1 VTTRFDVAARLAEGR
16 PAVEHTQTYVR
27 ACHVLGYQ
35 HPDLTAYG
43 SQVSDWYETEAG
55 LDLRVLDDDS
65 AELAAAVNVIEEA
78 LHLQRA
84 QLAEL
89 MAAWQGSGADSAM
102 WFLQHHCEAA
112 TAVAA
117 NAHAAAEGCAA
128 LRDNL
133 WEIVDRKVATAI
145 AIDDRTLGERPE
157 WLAAAHT
164 VMAGAGDRS
173 AAEGLVRQQVN
184 PYVDNDIRTDWVTA
198 MHSAVVSV
206 ATSYEVIIH
215 ALMSAPEVCFE
226 TPGELG
232 PSWQPVPYEPFG
244 RILATRIVQEAPLPA
259 GAVPTTPAA
268 ASASLPPTTAAP
280 PTLPAGTSEDLSPI
294 PAELAAPLGDAA
306 GLSTG
311 AGNLGGLG
319 GLAGGLGG
327 VVGKIADGIGGL
339 LGSLADGF
347 AGPSGFGDPVLDGAL
362 DVDDPLAGE
371 AATDDGP
378 DDMGVPPTCGG
389 GAAELADTDKN
400 ATCDRLGENA
410 SAADDATDAAQQVT
424 APPVDTP
431 PPAGASPPDD
441 PTTFVPPPDG
451 TSPPDDLTAFAP
463 PADEA
468 TPCEIAADAL
478 PQAGPFD

>member
-1 VTTRFDVAARLAEGR
+1 
-16 PAVEHTQTYVR
+16 VEHTQTYVR

-65 AELAAAVNVIEEA
+65 AELAAAVNAIEEA

-89 MAAWQGSGADSAM
+89 TAAWQGPGADSAM
-102 WFLQHHCEAA
+102 WFLQRHCEAA

-133 WEIVDRKVATAI
+133 WEMVDGKVATAI
-145 AIDDRTLGERPE
+145 AIDDRTLGERPV

-198 MHSAVVSV
+198 MHSAVASV

-232 PSWQPVPYEPFG
+232 PSWPPVSYEPLD
-244 RILATRIVQEAPLPA
+244 RILATRIVQEVPLPA
-259 GAVPTTPAA
+259 GAAPTMPAA

-280 PTLPAGTSEDLSPI
+280 PTLPAGTSEGLSPV
-294 PAELAAPLGDAA
+294 PAELADPLGDAA

-311 AGNLGGLG
+311 AGNLGGL
-319 GLAGGLGG
+319 AGNIGG
-327 VVGKIADGIGGL
+327 VVGKIVDGIGGL

-347 AGPSGFGDPVLDGAL
+347 ADPSGSGDPVLDGAL
-362 DVDDPLAGE
+362 DVDDPLADE
-371 AATDDGP
+371 AGDDATDDGP
-378 DDMGVPPTCGG
+378 DDMEVPPTCG
-389 GAAELADTDKN
+389 GAAELADADKD

-410 SAADDATDAAQQVT
+410 PAADDATDAAHQVT

-431 PPAGASPPDD
+431 PVAGASPSDE

-468 TPCEIAADAL
+468 TPCEIVADEL
-478 PQAGPFD
+478 PQAGPSD